1 MEEQL
6 IEEPMEIAHGSG
18 DCIFITIILRP
29 LSRRSEREYHKGDE
43 IAWYADDKITVRN
56 EYNPMTAYAFGN
68 YPSWPEW
75 YLFLRELVILEYICT
90 WYISKYEN

>member
-56 EYNPMTAYAFGN
+56 EYNPMTAYAFGKFCCLSIFCIYMRSN
-68 YPSWPEW
+68 QC
-75 YLFLRELVILEYICT
+75 VGT
-90 WYISKYEN
+90 